1 MKGIF
6 PILALV
12 IAGVVFYWYIDPTY
26 GSIRDLRKEEAT
38 LNAALSR
45 ALELQATRDQLL
57 SRYNT
62 FNPEDIARLEKML
75 PDHVDNVR
83 LALDM
88 DSLAAQYGMRIRN
101 VSIEKV
107 DEQKNKSRQ
116 TKAVGPDERSYE
128 SMVLSFTVT
137 GQYDTF
143 RTFLAD
149 LEQSLR
155 LVDIESLSF
164 SSTEVGLYDFTV
176 ALRTYWLKP

>member
-1 MKGIF
+1 MKGLF
-6 PILALV
+6 PLLALV
-12 IAGVVFYWYIDPTY
+12 VAGLIFYFYVDPAY
-26 GSIRDLRKEEAT
+26 AEIRTLRQEEAT

-62 FNPEDIARLEKML
+62 FNPDDLARLGKML

-88 DSLAAQYGMRIRN
+88 DSLASQYGMRIRN
-101 VSIEKV
+101 VSIEKI
-107 DEQKNKSRQ
+107 DEKKTRQ
-116 TKAVGPDERSYE
+116 TKVVGPDERAYE

-137 GQYDTF
+137 AQYDTF

-155 LVDIESLSF
+155 IVDIESVSF
-164 SSTEVGLYDFTV
+164 SSTDVGLYDFTV

>member
-6 PILALV
+6 PLIAVV
-12 IAGVVFYWYIDPTY
+12 IAGVVFYFYIDPTY
-26 GSIRDLRKEEAT
+26 AEIRELRKEEAT

-62 FNPEDIARLEKML
+62 FNPDDLARLEKLL

-101 VSIEKV
+101 VSIEKA
-107 DEQKNKSRQ
+107 DEKKTPARQ
-116 TKAVGPDERSYE
+116 AKAVGPDERMYE

-155 LVDIESLSF
+155 LVDIESVSF
-164 SSTEVGLYDFTV
+164 ASTDVGLYDFTV
-176 ALRTYWLKP
+176 SLRTYWLKP